1 MKTSTTCWHPMET
14 APRDGSRIILA
25 SKDDVFIARW
35 QDGTQNDWPT
45 GWRSSIC
52 VYDDADFLGWTP
64 IPKPPTERV
73 NARRKAQRR
82 LEYIRGE
89 IIAERISN
97 GEIAELESLAAYI
110 DPADTLLL
118 EWAGVEEW
126 TS

>member
-1 MKTSTTCWHPMET
+1 MKTHKRIPADFPVRPLKPGQDAKSKATCGHCGLSW
-14 APRDGSRIILA
+14 
-25 SKDDVFIARW
+25 
-35 QDGTQNDWPT
+35 
-45 GWRSSIC
+45 
-52 VYDDADFLGWTP
+52 DDAIVTGWTP
-64 IPKPPTERV
+64 APAARCPFEYFHVHPELEAQEKRRA

>member
-1 MKTSTTCWHPMET
+1 MTTN
-14 APRDGSRIILA
+14 
-25 SKDDVFIARW
+25 KAR
-35 QDGTQNDWPT
+35 Q
-45 GWRSSIC
+45 
-52 VYDDADFLGWTP
+52 
-64 IPKPPTERV
+64 
-73 NARRKAQRR
+73 R

-126 TS
+126 TA